1 MPIKKENLLRLGMA
15 VIFVLIG
22 VSLRLLPHPPNFTPV
37 AAIALFGA
45 VYLSRKIAFSLPLI
59 IMFISDIFIGAYE
72 PKLMIFVYGSFVL
85 CVGLGFWLKKY
96 NKLSAALGGSILSA
110 LIFFFLTNFAVWVFT
125 PWYAKTFSGII
136 QCYLM
141 ALPFFKNTL
150 LGNFFYVTVFFG
162 TYELVKILIRKK
174 AKAKYISV
182 FEKI

>member
-1 MPIKKENLLRLGMA
+1 MPIKKENLLRLGIA

-45 VYLSRKIAFSLPLI
+45 VYLSKKIAFSLPLI

-96 NKLSAALGGSILSA
+96 NKLSAALGGSVLSA
-110 LIFFFLTNFAVWVFT
+110 LIFFFLTNFAVWAFT

-141 ALPFFKNTL
+141 ALPFLKNTL
-150 LGNFFYVTVFFG
+150 LGNFF
-162 TYELVKILIRKK
+162 
-174 AKAKYISV
+174 S
-182 FEKI
+182 